1 MHSFQDLYL
10 RLQHFWHNKG
20 CCLVQPYDMP
30 VGAATFHPETIFPAL
45 GPKPWR
51 AAFMQ
56 ACRRPGDGRF
66 GDNPNRLQKFHQ
78 FQVLL
83 KPVPKD
89 VKRWMM
95 ESFVTIGISVHGSDI
110 RFVEDNWE
118 SPTLGA
124 QGLGW
129 EVWLNGMEI
138 LQFTYFQKIGG
149 YECNPTSVELA
160 YGMERIAM
168 IQQNKR
174 NVFDLI
180 WNTDPFLVTYKDLFL
195 AQEKMFSRYYFEY
208 TSSSQLSEAFHY
220 ALEQAACVLTSGMLL
235 PAYELC
241 VEGSHLFN
249 MLEASGTLS
258 AVQKG
263 HYILK
268 IRELVHAC
276 CTAWIEQ
283 QSI

>member
-1 MHSFQDLYL
+1 MYSFQDLYL
-10 RLQHFWHNKG
+10 RLQEFWHHKG
-20 CCLVQPYDMP
+20 CSLIQPYDTP
-30 VGAATFHPETIFPAL
+30 VGAATFHPEILFPAL
-45 GPKPWR
+45 GPKPWC

-83 KPVPKD
+83 KPIPEN
-89 VKRWMM
+89 VKKWML
-95 ESFVTIGISVHGSDI
+95 ESFVHLGIPVHNSDI

-129 EVWLNGMEI
+129 EVWLNGMEVV
-138 LQFTYFQKIGG
+138 QFTFFQRIGG
-149 YECNPTSVELA
+149 YECHPASVELA

-168 IQQNKR
+168 IQQNKPT
-174 NVFDLI
+174 VFDLV
-180 WNTDPFLVTYKDLFL
+180 WNSAPSLVTYKDLFL
-195 AQEKMFSRYYFEY
+195 DQEKTFSRYYFEY
-208 TSSSQLSEAFHY
+208 ACAHQLTETFHRV
-220 ALEQAACVLTSGMLL
+220 LEQATHILASGMMR

-241 VEGSHLFN
+241 MEGSHLFN

-283 QSI
+283 NCT